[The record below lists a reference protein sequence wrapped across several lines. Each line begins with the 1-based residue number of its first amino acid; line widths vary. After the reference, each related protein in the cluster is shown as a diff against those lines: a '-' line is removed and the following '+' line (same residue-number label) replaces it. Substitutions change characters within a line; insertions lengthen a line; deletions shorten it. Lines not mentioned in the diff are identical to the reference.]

1 MKTWRNIPGRRKS
14 SCQHLVCSRNQ
25 KKGLNEGEVG
35 GKEVALKL
43 EQVCF
48 RPGEDFR
55 CHYQL
60 DRKLL
65 EGL

>member
-1 MKTWRNIPGRRKS
+1 M
-14 SCQHLVCSRNQ
+14 CSRNQ

-35 GKEVALKL
+35 WREVALKL